1 MAAPLSVCTKE
12 EQRSVSGFCGRKV
25 YQEPQSIKDFR
36 HKREQCIAATEC
48 LRMDWKIKNGRTNI
62 THDKG
67 AGRPSTAIT
76 EDNIVRA
83 RDMVL
88 LDRRVT
94 IYEVAHVLQ
103 IGHDSA
109 YEMMHSK
116 TWVS

>member
-1 MAAPLSVCTKE
+1 
-12 EQRSVSGFCGRKV
+12 
-25 YQEPQSIKDFR
+25 
-36 HKREQCIAATEC
+36 
-48 LRMDWKIKNGRTNI
+48 MDWIIKKWSHKCYAWQKSR
-62 THDKG
+62 K
-67 AGRPSTAIT
+67 AIT
-76 EDNIVRA
+76 EDNFKRP
-83 RDMVL
+83 RDMGL